1 MFLIDAFL
9 NGTFMTYG
17 TEVLKFAFTD
27 QEERNDPM
35 IRVFPRMTKCTFKK
49 YGPSGTIQTHD
60 ALCVLALNN
69 LNEKI
74 YIFLWYVCPVD
85 QHFH

>member
-1 MFLIDAFL
+1 MYIIDTFL

-17 TEVLKFAFTD
+17 TEVIEFMSMN
-27 QEERNDPM
+27 QENRTDPM
-35 IRVFPRMTKCTFKK
+35 IEIFPRVTKCTFRK

-60 ALCVLALNN
+60 VLCVLALNI

-74 YIFLWYVCPVD
+74 YILLW
-85 QHFH
+85 